1 MKINGLSRRGLLKR
15 GLVLGGGLGVFGGAT
30 AFERL
35 AQANNPDLPDLYY
48 VFAYFSGG
56 WDVLLGLDPRNP
68 ARFNNENMRS
78 TRIQPAYDLLDSSD
92 GDLVDAGNGMIFGPH
107 IGDLATHADKLA
119 VIRGMSM
126 ETLTHEAGRRRFIT
140 GKAPSGLQA
149 RGSSAATVLAAML
162 GREEPIPNLA
172 IQVETYNVDQP
183 NYATGLKANGVPDLI
198 RALRPAE
205 PRMGDHQAAQ
215 LDNLLRTVAR
225 CEVAEQSRTWQAAEA
240 GRLKAKDMAQGRLDG
255 LFDFFSPQ
263 LAPVRA
269 HYGIASG
276 SAGLT
281 SPEAQAAMAAQAIKG
296 GVSRAVSIQVAG
308 GLDTHFS
315 EWASDQGPRQ
325 ERGFNAIS
333 RLIEDLAASPYRDTG
348 ESWLDRTVI
357 VGFSEFSRTPMLN
370 DREGRDHS
378 LMNACFLA
386 GAGIRGGQVIGRS
399 SDLGMEPMA
408 IDPTTG
414 RPDMGGEIV
423 KPEHVIQT
431 LLHNMGVTDD
441 PADLRVGALPILQ
454 RG

>member
-1 MKINGLSRRGLLKR
+1 MKSNRISRRGLLKR
-15 GLVLGGGLGVFGGAT
+15 GLVLGGGLGLIGGAT

-35 AQANNPDLPDLYY
+35 AQADDPDLPELYY

-56 WDVLLGLDPRNP
+56 WDVLLGLDPRDP
-68 ARFNNENMRS
+68 ARFNNENARS
-78 TRIQPAYDLLDSSD
+78 TRILPAYDMLQSSD
-92 GDLVDAGNGMIFGPH
+92 GQMVEAGGIFFGPH
-107 IGDLATHADKLA
+107 IGDLATHVDKMA

-140 GKAPSGLQA
+140 GKPPSGLQA
-149 RGSSAATVLAAML
+149 RGSSAATVLAAHL
-162 GREEPIPNLA
+162 GEAEPIPNLA

-205 PRMGDHQAAQ
+205 PRLDARQSAQ

-225 CEVAEQSRTWQAAEA
+225 CDAAEASRTWQAAEG
-240 GRLKAKDMAQGRLDG
+240 GRLKAKDMAFGQLDA

-263 LAPVRA
+263 MEAVRD

-315 EWASDQGPRQ
+315 EWATDQGPRQ
-325 ERGFNAIS
+325 QRGFDAVS
-333 RLIEDLAASPYRDTG
+333 RLIEDLEASPYRDTG
-348 ESWLDRTVI
+348 GSWLDHTVI

-370 DREGRDHS
+370 DREGRDHA
-378 LMNACFLA
+378 LMNACFVA

-408 IDPTTG
+408 IDLTTG
-414 RPDMGGEIV
+414 QPDLGGEIV
-423 KPEHVIQT
+423 KPEHVFQT
-431 LLHNMGVTDD
+431 LMHNAGMTND
-441 PADLRVGALPILQ
+441 PADLRVGPLSVLQ